1 MKKLKDN
8 EIRIIKINGAAVFEL
23 ISELFTERAEEYFD
37 LFRGDLTKI
46 TVYVKWDRASNG
58 VLCAVQNEKSRKD
71 LNLDKIWEQT
81 PYTTD
86 TLFQKGRYVNA
97 WLDEHPEY
105 LSD

>member
-8 EIRIIKINGAAVFEL
+8 EIRIIKINSDAVFEL
-23 ISELFTERAEEYFD
+23 ISELFTEKAEEYFD
-37 LFRGDLTKI
+37 LFRGDLTRI
-46 TVYVKWDRASNG
+46 TVHVEWDRESNDI
-58 VLCAVQNEKSRKD
+58 LCAAWKRNPRRK
-71 LNLDKIWEQT
+71 LNIDKIWDET

-105 LSD
+105 VSD